1 MLCDNDFARRINCAH
16 YCMHL
21 FDKNKV
27 AFHLGKRVSLRFI
40 LSGANR

>member
-1 MLCDNDFARRINCAH
+1 MLCDDDFARRIDCAR
-16 YCMHL
+16 YFMHL
-21 FDKNKV
+21 SDKNKV